1 MQELSGLDVLIGG
14 IDFGEGPRWH
24 DSRLWYSDFYQHGVF
39 AVSPA
44 GEREQV
50 VALDD
55 HPSGLGWLPDG
66 RLLLVAMK
74 ARQVRRREADG
85 SIVLH
90 ADLSEL
96 ATGRCNDMVVAV
108 DGTAYVGNFGSDLW
122 AGEAPRTAVLAL
134 VRPDGSV
141 EAAAEELAFPNGTV
155 ITPDGATLIVGE
167 SMGRRYTAFDVG
179 AEGRLS
185 GRRVWAELGDIGPDG
200 CTLDAEGAI
209 WCADALNGAVVPR
222 ARGRRDH
229 APRRP
234 RPVGVRVRAGRR
246 RRVHAVRDV
255 RRVAAR
261 GAGGGLGGGH
271 HPHVARRR
279 AARRPALRR
288 GPRQLRRRHVPN
300 LDAASP

>member
-179 AEGRLS
+179 ADGRLS

-209 WCADALNGAVVPR
+209 WCADALNGAVV
-222 ARGRRDH
+222 
-229 APRRP
+229 
-234 RPVGVRVRAGRR
+234 RVLEGGEITH
-246 RRVHAVRDV
+246 RVDPGQSAY
-255 RRVAAR
+255 ACA
-261 GAGGGLGGGH
+261 LGGDDGCTLFVMCAESPREEQAAGSAAGTIRTLRVDV
-271 HPHVARRR
+271 PHAGL
-279 AARRPALRR
+279 P
-288 GPRQLRRRHVPN
+288 
-300 LDAASP
+300 